1 VLAFHVLGQLAPK
14 TQRKKDIP
22 ILVTLALG
30 DPELTGLEIDLCEA
44 ESDEFCIA
52 DTGEEEQFEH
62 TPWVSW
68 RACQTAS

>member
-1 VLAFHVLGQLAPK
+1 LGQLAPK

-30 DPELTGLEIDLCEA
+30 DPELTGLEIDLREA

-52 DTGEEEQFEH
+52 DTGE
-62 TPWVSW
+62 
-68 RACQTAS
+68 